1 MCIRDRLCRES
12 RKEPTNYFHTIN
24 HHILKLAGFSS
35 GRLFPGTFKAMSFQ
49 HIESETS
56 REERREQSV
65 YEETSEEKE
74 READLCF
81 NFSL

>member
-1 MCIRDRLCRES
+1 
-12 RKEPTNYFHTIN
+12 
-24 HHILKLAGFSS
+24 
-35 GRLFPGTFKAMSFQ
+35 MSFQ

-74 READLCF
+74 GEADLCF
-81 NFSL
+81 NFPF

>member
-1 MCIRDRLCRES
+1 
-12 RKEPTNYFHTIN
+12 
-24 HHILKLAGFSS
+24 
-35 GRLFPGTFKAMSFQ
+35 MSFQ
-49 HIESETS
+49 HIENETS

-81 NFSL
+81 NVPL